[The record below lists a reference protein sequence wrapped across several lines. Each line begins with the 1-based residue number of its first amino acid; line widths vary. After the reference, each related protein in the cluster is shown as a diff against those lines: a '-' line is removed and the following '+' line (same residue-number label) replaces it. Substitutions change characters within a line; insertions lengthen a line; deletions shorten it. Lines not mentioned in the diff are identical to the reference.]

1 MIKALKISFC
11 AILFSGI
18 APTSLTAQTM
28 SAEQEKG
35 IQKFNT
41 LLSIVNYA
49 YVDTVNNSQ
58 MVDNAIV
65 AVLKELDP
73 HSVYIPK
80 DELQKM
86 NEPLEGNFEGIG
98 IQFNILNDTITVVSP
113 ISGGPSEK
121 LGIQSG
127 DKIVNIEGELVA
139 GVKIT
144 NSGVAD
150 RLRGKKGSMVNVEIK
165 RTGEKKLLSF
175 DIERDKI
182 PIFSLDAAYMATPEI
197 GYIKIN
203 RFARNTTQEFDEA
216 LLKLK
221 KEGLTDLILDL
232 RGNGGGYLNTA
243 FTLADE
249 FLGDKKLIVYTE
261 GLKQRRENY
270 EATNRGNFEKGRL
283 VVLIDE
289 GSASASEI
297 VSGAIQDWDRGLI
310 IGRRS
315 FGKGLVQKPFPLPD
329 GSAVRLTT
337 AKYYTPTGRS
347 IQKPYEEGKDA
358 YYKDIVNRYKHG
370 ELFSSDSINFPDSL
384 KYFTPNH
391 RVVYGGGG
399 IMPDLFVPIDTSLT
413 SDYNSKLI
421 RTGAYN
427 QFILNYLDKNRKKLS
442 NTYPTFKEYNSNF
455 EVNSELLEDFY
466 TYAEKKKDIERNLED
481 IATSERLIKVQL
493 KALLARNLFEVSEY
507 FEVINE
513 LNEAYQEALKVLQ
526 NDEFMGLLE
535 DNKK

>member
-1 MIKALKISFC
+1 MIQSTKKILLPIS
-11 AILFSGI
+11 ILLLNLL
-18 APTSLTAQTM
+18 PTQAQVM
-28 SAEQEKG
+28 SSEQEEG

-49 YVDTVNNSQ
+49 YVDSVNNGN
-58 MVDNAIV
+58 MVEDAIV
-65 AVLKELDP
+65 AVLKNLDP

-80 DELQKM
+80 DELKKM

-98 IQFNILNDTITVVSP
+98 IQFNILNDTISVVSP

-127 DKIVNIEGELVA
+127 DKIINIEGELVA
-139 GVKIT
+139 GTKIS

-150 RLRGKKGSMVNVEIK
+150 RLRGKKGTIVNVEIK
-165 RTGEKKLLSF
+165 RQGENKLISY

-182 PIFSLDAAYMATPEI
+182 PIYSIDASYMASPTV
-197 GYIKIN
+197 GYIKVN
-203 RFARNTTQEFDEA
+203 RFARNTTEEFDDA
-216 LLKLK
+216 LTQLKAK
-221 KEGLTDLILDL
+221 GLQDLILDL

-249 FLGDKKLIVYTE
+249 FLADNKMIVYTE
-261 GLKQRRENY
+261 GRIQPREEY
-270 EATNRGNFEKGRL
+270 KATSRGHFEKGNV

-347 IQKPYEEGKDA
+347 IQKSYKEGKEA
-358 YYKDIVNRYKHG
+358 YYKDIANRYEHG
-370 ELFSSDSINFPDSL
+370 ELFSADSINFPDSL
-384 KYFTPNH
+384 KYFTPNK

-399 IMPDLFVPIDTSLT
+399 IMPDLFIPIDTSMN
-413 SDYNSKLI
+413 SEFNSKLI
-421 RTGAYN
+421 RTGSYN
-427 QFILNYLDKNRKKLS
+427 TYVLNFLDKNRKQLANQFDNFES
-442 NTYPTFKEYNSNF
+442 FKSNF
-455 EVNSELLEDFY
+455 LIDHEFLDEFYAYAKNKKSLEPETGDLEKSE
-466 TYAEKKKDIERNLED
+466 K
-481 IATSERLIKVQL
+481 LIQVQL
-493 KALLARNLFEVSEY
+493 KALIARNLYNVSAY
-507 FEVINE
+507 FEIINE
-513 LNEAYQEALKVLQ
+513 LNESYIEALKVLGDK
-526 NDEFMGLLE
+526 NYTGMLE
-535 DNKK
+535 NSSK

>member
-11 AILFSGI
+11 AILLSGI

-455 EVNSELLEDFY
+455 EVNNELLEDFY

>member
-11 AILFSGI
+11 AILLSGI

-139 GVKIT
+139 CVKIT

-455 EVNSELLEDFY
+455 EVNNDLLEDFY

>member
-11 AILFSGI
+11 AILLSGI

-165 RTGEKKLLSF
+165 RTGENKLLSF

-315 FGKGLVQKPFPLPD
+315 FGKGLVQKPFPLSD

-455 EVNSELLEDFY
+455 EVNNELLEDFY

>member
-11 AILFSGI
+11 AILLSGI

-455 EVNSELLEDFY
+455 EVNNDLLEDFY

>member
-455 EVNSELLEDFY
+455 EVNNDLLEDFY

>member
-11 AILFSGI
+11 AILLSGI

-221 KEGLTDLILDL
+221 K
-232 RGNGGGYLNTA
+232 
-243 FTLADE
+243 
-249 FLGDKKLIVYTE
+249 
-261 GLKQRRENY
+261 
-270 EATNRGNFEKGRL
+270 
-283 VVLIDE
+283 
-289 GSASASEI
+289 
-297 VSGAIQDWDRGLI
+297 
-310 IGRRS
+310 
-315 FGKGLVQKPFPLPD
+315 
-329 GSAVRLTT
+329 
-337 AKYYTPTGRS
+337 
-347 IQKPYEEGKDA
+347 KD
-358 YYKDIVNRYKHG
+358 
-370 ELFSSDSINFPDSL
+370 
-384 KYFTPNH
+384 
-391 RVVYGGGG
+391 
-399 IMPDLFVPIDTSLT
+399 
-413 SDYNSKLI
+413 
-421 RTGAYN
+421 
-427 QFILNYLDKNRKKLS
+427 
-442 NTYPTFKEYNSNF
+442 
-455 EVNSELLEDFY
+455 
-466 TYAEKKKDIERNLED
+466 
-481 IATSERLIKVQL
+481 
-493 KALLARNLFEVSEY
+493 
-507 FEVINE
+507 
-513 LNEAYQEALKVLQ
+513 
-526 NDEFMGLLE
+526 
-535 DNKK
+535 

>member
-1 MIKALKISFC
+1 MTNNLKISFC
-11 AILFSGI
+11 SLILAGMSI
-18 APTSLTAQTM
+18 TASTAQTM

-86 NEPLEGNFEGIG
+86 NEPLEGNFEGVG

-139 GVKIT
+139 GVKIS

-150 RLRGKKGSMVNVEIK
+150 RLRGKKGTIVNVEIK
-165 RTGEKKLLSF
+165 RFGEKELIPYA
-175 DIERDKI
+175 IERDKI

-203 RFARNTTQEFDEA
+203 RFARNTTEEFDEA

-221 KEGLTDLILDL
+221 KQGLQDLILDL

-249 FLGDKKLIVYTE
+249 FLGDNKMIVYTE
-261 GLKQRRENY
+261 GDKQKKEDY
-270 EATNRGNFEKGRL
+270 KATSRGNFEKGKL

-347 IQKPYEEGKDA
+347 IQKSYEEGKDA

-384 KYFTPNH
+384 KYYTPN
-391 RVVYGGGG
+391 RRTVYGGGG
-399 IMPDLFVPIDTSLT
+399 IMPDMFVPIDTSLS

-427 QFILNYLDKNRKKLS
+427 QFTLVYLDKNRKKLAKE
-442 NTYPTFKEYNSNF
+442 YPTFKSYNSNF
-455 EVNSELLEDFY
+455 EVNAELLEDFY
-466 TYAEKKKDIERNLED
+466 TYAEKKKEIERNQTD
-481 IATSERLIKVQL
+481 IATSEKLIKIQL
-493 KALLARNLFEVSEY
+493 KALLARNLYDVSEY

-526 NDEFMGLLE
+526 KDDFMGLLE
-535 DNKK
+535 ENKK

>member
-165 RTGEKKLLSF
+165 RTGENKLLSF

-455 EVNSELLEDFY
+455 EVNNELLEDFY